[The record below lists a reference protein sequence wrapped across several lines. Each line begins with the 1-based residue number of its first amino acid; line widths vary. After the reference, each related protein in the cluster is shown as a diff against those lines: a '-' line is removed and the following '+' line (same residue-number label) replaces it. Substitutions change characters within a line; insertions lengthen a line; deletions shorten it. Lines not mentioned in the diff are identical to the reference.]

1 MRRPALRIYGVK
13 KERNET
19 SDMVEEKVKN
29 ISGGMFPN
37 DSPNVIDRAHR
48 VGKIK
53 NNRDG
58 NIFRPIIVRSR
69 SCYDRT
75 VEYRRRKEKKEKY
88 KYAISLDFTKS
99 RSAVIN
105 SARDLVQNVAGV
117 KFVYCDTNCYLRVLT
132 SSGKHISFS
141 SIFLNLRKFEAWRC
155 LFKYPYILLLLC

>member
-1 MRRPALRIYGVK
+1 MKTLQDQNATMKEEYEILKNELDDLKQYVRRPALRIFGVK

-75 VEYRRRKEKKEKY
+75 VE
-88 KYAISLDFTKS
+88 
-99 RSAVIN
+99 
-105 SARDLVQNVAGV
+105 
-117 KFVYCDTNCYLRVLT
+117 
-132 SSGKHISFS
+132 
-141 SIFLNLRKFEAWRC
+141 
-155 LFKYPYILLLLC
+155 